1 MGLQSDG
8 TAIIGDRLAL
18 SYGVTFGTPSAITWY
33 KDGSVLKTWSSGN
46 SGQEG
51 LNQDG
56 GLWKDVDAGDG
67 AGTYSATV
75 VAEGVT
81 YTTNE
86 IVVTTA
92 EEAAEIIGFKIED
105 DYTDG
110 TDILYDTK
118 DPKAVATVTL
128 KKNYDGKIAIYKA
141 NDNKFK
147 GAIDT
152 AKTSTAVAT
161 QATKYYVADEKGGEN
176 NAIAGNSVLT
186 TDQAT
191 NFQILNLSTAD
202 AAVGHI
208 NADGSATYKF
218 QVDDGVFTRGQN
230 YVVVFDQASVV
241 TDTPGTGIANVFDE
255 EATVPYVEA
264 PAAIAVTKVSVGNY
278 PEVSFVDKDGNTLA
292 WFGETTK
299 NLSTSGIDKGEIYY
313 AKSKLN
319 DPEKG
324 TKQGVKINTDKNVE
338 KGVWKSDVK
347 AAVNDDKYIDAY
359 WFASVTTKKGIFGK
373 DAVTL
378 TSEAVPTA
386 QKSADTINLVEDS
399 TTATSATV
407 KFTNLRADGTVY
419 IVRALKERTEDG
431 KYINEWDGDYYSKPE
446 YVFKAYEAGINQ
458 AIVGKET
465 VKAGA
470 ASVTV
475 AQAIDEY
482 VTNADDRPN
491 AALGGAG
498 KTGYF
503 PINNYIAV
511 FVPDDED
518 NYGMIYTASGFLNA
532 TTKEDSTKSDDSQG
546 LTLGQVATTAKYTKT
561 LPDVDVHTGVANGTG
576 YITVTDTGLI
586 AYDQFGKKMSTA
598 QGKTDA
604 TSVTVTDKTVT
615 TEERGVGSFTVDP
628 DGIIT
633 VRLDL
638 ASGATNAIDK
648 GDGFTIKVLDQ
659 EISIMAANAAVLAN
673 KTITD
678 GLVVKVGS
686 TTLLTGKHISAVGTT
701 AAAAVTT
708 ATATAEYG
716 TADITTTA
724 NKAIMTNV
732 DGTTAA
738 NDIDDAGAGTAS
750 LYTDEKLS
758 TAAGYDVDVTNA
770 AAATIVYA
778 LHTATTPAGKYYFK
792 WLGCTYTLTV
802 APRTLTAA
810 DVGTA
815 AGTAAATGFDIV
827 SGTSKLVLTTAA
839 AAGAASSL
847 TFSVTPA
854 SGVTTNLAVAADG
867 TISITTPNTGMT
879 DNAVVATITVT
890 GHGNLTGSVTI
901 QVLVDTVDANGV
913 PAGFDFGTIA

>member
-18 SYGVTFGTPSAITWY
+18 SYGVTFGTPTAITWY

-46 SGQEG
+46 SGRDG

-110 TDILYDTK
+110 TDIVYDTK

-147 GAIDT
+147 GVIDT
-152 AKTSTAVAT
+152 AKTSTKVAEE
-161 QATKYYVADEKGGEN
+161 ATKHYVAEADGGEGQG
-176 NAIAGNSVLT
+176 ITGDSVLT

-191 NFQILNLSTAD
+191 NFQILNLEDTGD
-202 AAVGHI
+202 AVGHI

-218 QVDDGVFTRGQN
+218 QVNDGVFTRGQN

-255 EATVPYVEA
+255 EATVPYVET
-264 PAAIAVTKVSVGNY
+264 PAAIAVTKVSAGNY
-278 PEVSFVDKDGNTLA
+278 PEVSFVDEDGDTLA

-299 NLSTSGIDKGEIYY
+299 KLSTSGIDKGEIYY

-324 TKQGVKINTDKNVE
+324 TKQGVNIDTAKNVE

-399 TTATSATV
+399 TTSTSATV

-419 IVRALKERTEDG
+419 IVRGLKERTVKG
-431 KYINEWDGDYYSKPE
+431 KDVNKWDGTDYFSAPDA
-446 YVFKAYEAGINQ
+446 VFKAYEAGINE
-458 AIVGKET
+458 AIVGKEE
-465 VKAGA
+465 VEAGA

-475 AQAIDEY
+475 AQTI
-482 VTNADDRPN
+482 
-491 AALGGAG
+491 
-498 KTGYF
+498 
-503 PINNYIAV
+503 
-511 FVPDDED
+511 
-518 NYGMIYTASGFLNA
+518 
-532 TTKEDSTKSDDSQG
+532 
-546 LTLGQVATTAKYTKT
+546 
-561 LPDVDVHTGVANGTG
+561 
-576 YITVTDTGLI
+576 
-586 AYDQFGKKMSTA
+586 
-598 QGKTDA
+598 
-604 TSVTVTDKTVT
+604 SVTGRFICRNWFNVPKC
-615 TEERGVGSFTVDP
+615 SF
-628 DGIIT
+628 
-633 VRLDL
+633 
-638 ASGATNAIDK
+638 
-648 GDGFTIKVLDQ
+648 
-659 EISIMAANAAVLAN
+659 
-673 KTITD
+673 
-678 GLVVKVGS
+678 
-686 TTLLTGKHISAVGTT
+686 
-701 AAAAVTT
+701 
-708 ATATAEYG
+708 
-716 TADITTTA
+716 
-724 NKAIMTNV
+724 
-732 DGTTAA
+732 
-738 NDIDDAGAGTAS
+738 
-750 LYTDEKLS
+750 
-758 TAAGYDVDVTNA
+758 
-770 AAATIVYA
+770 
-778 LHTATTPAGKYYFK
+778 
-792 WLGCTYTLTV
+792 
-802 APRTLTAA
+802 
-810 DVGTA
+810 
-815 AGTAAATGFDIV
+815 
-827 SGTSKLVLTTAA
+827 
-839 AAGAASSL
+839 
-847 TFSVTPA
+847 
-854 SGVTTNLAVAADG
+854 
-867 TISITTPNTGMT
+867 
-879 DNAVVATITVT
+879 
-890 GHGNLTGSVTI
+890 
-901 QVLVDTVDANGV
+901 
-913 PAGFDFGTIA
+913 